1 MVNQLSSKVLIAVDN
16 QECTDTAIQS
26 VLARQWERDTTF
38 LLCKVV
44 EDLGSI
50 MNTYDNEHSDVL
62 KAEQEAYTYE
72 MRLWL
77 SQITADFAKVQPQ
90 VESCLEFGRAAEKL
104 CELAYSWGADYIILG
119 SHDLELA
126 SRCSLG
132 SIASAVL
139 RNAPCSVE
147 SVRSS
152 ELRKLFRESG
162 TATEQEIALIATHP
176 PKTIIVA
183 TDLSPAADFALNWV
197 VSMNWNPAT
206 VFRIIT
212 VMLPNHKDVRTHW
225 FGGGSVFIKEKLH
238 LNQIEAHLKK
248 QAQQLAEKY
257 GYDKVEATVVMADS
271 AAEAILE
278 LANNCQAELVVTGA
292 QGANRSPKARAGSTA
307 ISILE
312 RLHCSMIAVQSDS
325 QKQASF
331 TWH

>member
-1 MVNQLSSKVLIAVDN
+1 MSCKILIAVDN
-16 QECTDTAIQS
+16 QECTDAAIQS
-26 VLARQWERDTTF
+26 ALARQWEPDTTF
-38 LLCKVV
+38 MLCKVV
-44 EDLGSI
+44 EDFSSI
-50 MNTYDNEHSDVL
+50 LDIYESEHNQVL

-77 SQITADFAKVQPQ
+77 SEMTADFAKVHPQ

-104 CELAYSWGADYIILG
+104 CELAYSWGADYMILG

-152 ELRKLFRESG
+152 ELRKLFREKGS
-162 TATEQEIALIATHP
+162 ATEQEIVRIATPP

-183 TDLSPAADFALNWV
+183 TDLSPAAEFALNWV
-197 VSMNWNPAT
+197 VGMNWHPTT
-206 VFRIIT
+206 VFRIVT

-225 FGGGSVFIKEKLH
+225 FGGGSVYIKEKLH
-238 LNQIEAHLKK
+238 LKQIEAQLKR
-248 QAQQLAEKY
+248 QAQQLAEKH
-257 GYDKVEATVVMADS
+257 GYDRVEADVVMADS
-271 AAEAILE
+271 AAEAIFE
-278 LANNCQAELVVTGA
+278 LATNCKAELVVTGA
-292 QGANRSPKARAGSTA
+292 QGANRSPEARAGSTA

-312 RLHCSMIAVQSDS
+312 RLHCSMIAIQSDS
-325 QKQASF
+325 AKQVHF
-331 TWH
+331 TWR

>member
-1 MVNQLSSKVLIAVDN
+1 VNQLSSKVLIAVDN
-16 QECTDTAIQS
+16 QECTDAAIQS
-26 VLARQWERDTTF
+26 ALARQWEPDTTF

-44 EDLGSI
+44 EDFGSI
-50 MNTYDNEHSDVL
+50 INIYENEHSEVL

-77 SQITADFAKVQPQ
+77 SQMTADFAKVQPQ

-104 CELAYSWGADYIILG
+104 CEVAYSWGADYMIIG

-132 SIASAVL
+132 SVASAVL

-147 SVRSS
+147 SVRSR
-152 ELRKLFRESG
+152 ELRNLFREKG
-162 TATEQEIALIATHP
+162 AATVNDIAHIATPP

-197 VSMNWNPAT
+197 VGMNWHPAT
-206 VFRIIT
+206 IFRIVT
-212 VMLPNHKDVRTHW
+212 VMLPNHKDIRTHW
-225 FGGGSVFIKEKLH
+225 FGGGSVYIKEKLH
-238 LNQIEAHLKK
+238 LNQIEAQLKK
-248 QAQQLAEKY
+248 QALQLAEKY
-257 GYDKVEATVVMADS
+257 GYDKVEADLVMADS
-271 AAEAILE
+271 AAEAIFE
-278 LANNCQAELVVTGA
+278 LANDCQAQLVVTGA
-292 QGANRSPKARAGSTA
+292 QGANRSPEARAGSTA

-325 QKQASF
+325 PKQVSF
-331 TWH
+331 TWR